1 MGIFRR
7 LLSATGG
14 EVRPFKF
21 TLNITS
27 ANTIYELPLT
37 SPGGREPNIAVDWG
51 DSSGAATITS
61 TLSASRFHTYT
72 STGTYQITISGYLPG
87 FNVNNNSSY
96 KTLYV
101 SVDDW
106 GQVGIEQIDFYGC
119 NNLTTLPNDGSGNAI
134 LNEGLNTVL
143 RFNSTFRQTGISYIP
158 VGIFDYAS
166 NATSFNDTFVFCTG
180 LTTPGNN
187 SGIPSG
193 LFDNNTQVTS
203 FSGTFNACI
212 NLTTIPSG
220 LFDNNTAVVN
230 FSSVFRNCR
239 SITSIPS
246 NFFTNN
252 QAVTTFRD
260 AFNMAT
266 TANQMGGSTPQD
278 SNGDEI
284 WQRTPTPVGTDC
296 FAFCTGLTNFASIPT
311 TFK

>member
-14 EVRPFKF
+14 EVRPFIF
-21 TLNITS
+21 TLTITS
-27 ANTIYELPLT
+27 ANTVYELPLT
-37 SPGGREPNIAVDWG
+37 SPAGEQPNIAVDWG
-51 DSSGAATITS
+51 DGSGSTTITNV
-61 TLSASRFHTYT
+61 TGITRFHTYT
-72 STGTYQITISGYLPG
+72 STGSYQVTISGYLPG

-96 KTLYV
+96 RSLYTAV
-101 SVDDW
+101 NDW
-106 GQVGIEQIDFYGC
+106 GQVGLQQIDFYGC
-119 NNLTTLPNDGSGNAI
+119 INLTSLPNDGSENAT

-143 RFNSTFRQTGISYIP
+143 RFNSTFRQTGITYIP
-158 VGIFDYAS
+158 AGIFDFAS
-166 NATSFNDTFVFCTG
+166 NATSFNDTFVFCQG
-180 LTTPGNN
+180 LTGDA
-187 SGIPSG
+187 IPDD

-203 FSGTFNACI
+203 FSGTFNACL
-212 NLTTIPSG
+212 NLTTIPPG
-220 LFDNNTAVVN
+220 LFDNNTQVVN

-239 SITSIPS
+239 NVTSIPS

-266 TANQMGGSTPQD
+266 TANQLGGTTPQD

-296 FAFCTGLTNFASIPT
+296 FAFCTSLTNFASIPT
-311 TFK
+311 SFK

>member
-37 SPGGREPNIAVDWG
+37 SPGGRQPNIAVDWG

-119 NNLTTLPNDGSGNAI
+119 NNLTTLPNDGSGNAT

-166 NATSFNDTFVFCTG
+166 NVTSFNDTFVFCTG